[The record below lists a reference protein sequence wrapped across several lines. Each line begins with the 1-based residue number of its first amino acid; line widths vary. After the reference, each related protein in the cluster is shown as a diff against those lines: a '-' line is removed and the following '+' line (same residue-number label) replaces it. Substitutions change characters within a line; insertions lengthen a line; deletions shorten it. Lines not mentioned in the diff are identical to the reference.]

1 MISRFRK
8 SQILFVGCVYVF
20 RSMPLTLSMVLPET
34 LSTTPKSGP
43 VREDCIW
50 LALDGPMNPELFEA
64 GVVMDAISV
73 RGFLTSD
80 ETLRNIELVFFPDV
94 L

>member
-1 MISRFRK
+1 
-8 SQILFVGCVYVF
+8 
-20 RSMPLTLSMVLPET
+20 MPLTLSMVLPET

-64 GVVMDAISV
+64 GVVMGAIFV
-73 RGFLTSD
+73 KGGFDL
-80 ETLRNIELVFFPDV
+80 
-94 L
+94 

>member
-1 MISRFRK
+1 M
-8 SQILFVGCVYVF
+8 QILFVGCVYVF

-64 GVVMDAISV
+64 GVVMGAICV
-73 RGFLTSD
+73 RGVLTSD